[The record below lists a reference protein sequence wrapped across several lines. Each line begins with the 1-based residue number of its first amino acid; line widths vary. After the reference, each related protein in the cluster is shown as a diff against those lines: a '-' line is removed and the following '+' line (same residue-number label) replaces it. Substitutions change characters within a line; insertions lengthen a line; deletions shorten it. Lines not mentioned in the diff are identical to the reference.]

1 MRGGNDRRSYAGYHH
16 DDAKY
21 GDNQPN
27 KGCPSSPEPLLG
39 AYTQKDAEDTVHD
52 HPTIAQNEGKKS
64 AEPVDFLHHIFLIGQ
79 IIGFCNQELQS
90 YFEIFETSNFW
101 RLPFSTW
108 SSVTMELKVS
118 YETQSQAN
126 AHPQSQAPAV
136 PRLQFPGKQGVF

>member
-39 AYTQKDAEDTVHD
+39 AYAQKDAEDTVHD

-64 AEPVDFLHHIFLIGQ
+64 AEPVDFLHHIFFISQ
-79 IIGFCNQELQS
+79 IIGFCNQVLQS
-90 YFEIFETSNFW
+90 YFEIFETSNFEGCLS
-101 RLPFSTW
+101 LPE
-108 SSVTMELKVS
+108 V
-118 YETQSQAN
+118 
-126 AHPQSQAPAV
+126 
-136 PRLQFPGKQGVF
+136 R